1 VSKQRGKQQFT
12 GQAAFQYT
20 SVCCGKPAKKDPCSR
35 SKEDRKENKF
45 SECGLG
51 HWHCSQCEKNC
62 KVRRT
67 KVQKEAD
74 NVPQTMA

>member
-1 VSKQRGKQQFT
+1 MSRQKGKQQFT
-12 GQAAFQYT
+12 GQVTFSYT
-20 SVCCGKPAKKDPCSR
+20 SVCCGKPARKEPYVR

-67 KVQKEAD
+67 KVQKEGVHD
-74 NVPQTMA
+74 TQTVD